1 MPPAFMGCTILG
13 DGEIVPL
20 VHAMGLLRWIDNR
33 GSSLVRIRHFQV
45 ALLSLATQW
54 LNHHMPRQLLLK
66 KIS

>member
-33 GSSLVRIRHFQV
+33 GS
-45 ALLSLATQW
+45 
-54 LNHHMPRQLLLK
+54 
-66 KIS
+66 